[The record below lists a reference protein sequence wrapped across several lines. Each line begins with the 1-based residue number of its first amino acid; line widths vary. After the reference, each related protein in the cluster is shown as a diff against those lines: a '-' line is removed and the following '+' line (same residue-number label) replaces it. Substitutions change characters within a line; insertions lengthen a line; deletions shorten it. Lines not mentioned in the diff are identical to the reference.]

1 MKTLSFFQLWIIDLK
16 TSKKTTCDHNALNPN
31 FFILKSLPYFF
42 NISGKDLGDFIYRI
56 YIGMFPTIKS
66 PKISNQFICETCHYK
81 CCKQSEYTKHISTN
95 KHKILQ
101 NPTSDGTPKV
111 YLCTCGKQYKHSS
124 TLYAHKKICTYNQN
138 IPAEDTQTNTA
149 DTITN
154 PIIIEKM
161 FTMFTQMMTQ
171 NQDFMT
177 NVIGKVQGITN
188 NNNSHNTNNQ
198 FNINMFLNEHCKN
211 AMNIS
216 DFIRSLP
223 ITAQD
228 YENTKD
234 HGLADTLTH
243 IIVDG
248 LNNLDVVD
256 RPIHCTDQKRKTM
269 YVKDKDIWEKDD
281 HLNILMTSIR
291 ELTFLHRKSL
301 DLWKGLNP
309 EYEVIDKLQSAY
321 ATMIE
326 KLFTDVTECKSG
338 LSKLIKGITTSSY
351 IDNETKLSYSQ

>member
-1 MKTLSFFQLWIIDLK
+1 MESLGNILETK
-16 TSKKTTCDHNALNPN
+16 TSKTSK
-31 FFILKSLPYFF
+31 
-42 NISGKDLGDFIYRI
+42 
-56 YIGMFPTIKS
+56 M
-66 PKISNQFICETCHYK
+66 SNCVFVCELCHYN
-81 CCKQSEYTKHISTN
+81 CCKKFNWDRHLLSSKHIKETN
-95 KHKILQ
+95 GNNLETKNEQNEQIKEFACENCNKEFKTRSGLWKHKKGC
-101 NPTSDGTPKV
+101 SF
-111 YLCTCGKQYKHSS
+111 
-124 TLYAHKKICTYNQN
+124 NQADN
-138 IPAEDTQTNTA
+138 TQTNTT
-149 DTITN
+149 DTTTN

-161 FTMFTQMMTQ
+161 FAMFTQMMTL

-177 NVIGKVQGITN
+177 NVVGKVQGITN
-188 NNNSHNTNNQ
+188 NTTNNSNNSNNTNNNQ

-211 AMNIS
+211 AMNIT

-269 YVKDKDIWEKDD
+269 YVKDKNTWEKDD
-281 HLNILMTSIR
+281 HLNIIMANIR
-291 ELTFLHRKSL
+291 ELTFLHRKNI

-309 EYEVIDKLQSAY
+309 EYEIIEKLQIEY
-321 ATMIE
+321 ASMIE
-326 KLFTDVTECKSG
+326 KLFTDVTESKTG

-351 IDNETKLSYSQ
+351 IDNETKSSYANKHTLSPSDSTP

>member
-1 MKTLSFFQLWIIDLK
+1 MTFNDNKVPKSSKQFRCEKCDFICIRKSQYDRHQLTRKHLINDNMMTLSANLVPKSSGLFQCNCGNTYKYRQGLH
-16 TSKKTTCDHNALNPN
+16 THRQTCSLNHP
-31 FFILKSLPYFF
+31 
-42 NISGKDLGDFIYRI
+42 
-56 YIGMFPTIKS
+56 
-66 PKISNQFICETCHYK
+66 
-81 CCKQSEYTKHISTN
+81 
-95 KHKILQ
+95 
-101 NPTSDGTPKV
+101 
-111 YLCTCGKQYKHSS
+111 
-124 TLYAHKKICTYNQN
+124 N
-138 IPAEDTQTNTA
+138 IPSEDTTNTT
-149 DTITN
+149 DTTTT

-188 NNNSHNTNNQ
+188 NNSHNTNNNQ

-211 AMNIS
+211 AMNIT

-223 ITAQD
+223 ITAQH

-243 IIVDG
+243 LIVDG

-269 YVKDKDIWEKDD
+269 YVKDKDIWEKDE
-281 HLNILMTSIR
+281 HLNIIMASIHD
-291 ELTFLHRKSL
+291 LTFLHRKKL
-301 DLWKGLNP
+301 DLWKGLHP
-309 EYEVIDKLQSAY
+309 EYEAIEKLQIAY
-321 ATMIE
+321 ASMIE
-326 KLFTDVTECKSG
+326 NLFTDVADSKSG

>member
-1 MKTLSFFQLWIIDLK
+1 MKNTTINSPKFSNKFMCEKCDYICCKKGDFNKHLQ
-16 TSKKTTCDHNALNPN
+16 SKKHNTTN
-31 FFILKSLPYFF
+31 
-42 NISGKDLGDFIYRI
+42 
-56 YIGMFPTIKS
+56 TT
-66 PKISNQFICETCHYK
+66 KIQPL
-81 CCKQSEYTKHISTN
+81 STYPC
-95 KHKILQ
+95 L
-101 NPTSDGTPKV
+101 
-111 YLCTCGKQYKHSS
+111 CGKMYNHRAS
-124 TLYAHKKICTYNQN
+124 LYNHKKTCSYEDNK
-138 IPAEDTQTNTA
+138 PAEDTQTNTT

-161 FTMFTQMMTQ
+161 FAIFTQLVTQ

-188 NNNSHNTNNQ
+188 NNTNNSHNTNNQ

>member
-1 MKTLSFFQLWIIDLK
+1 M
-16 TSKKTTCDHNALNPN
+16 TCDHYALNPI
-31 FFILKSLPYFF
+31 FFIYNSLPYFLTF
-42 NISGKDLGDFIYRI
+42 RGKDLGDFMYRI

-66 PKISNQFICETCHYK
+66 PKISKKFICEICDYN
-81 CCKQSEYTKHISTN
+81 CSKQSEYTKHISTN

-101 NPTSDGTPKV
+101 NPTSDTTPKV
-111 YLCTCGKQYKHSS
+111 YLCNCGKQYKHSS
-124 TLYAHKKICTYNQN
+124 TLYAHKKICTYEHN
-138 IPAEDTQTNTA
+138 IPSEDTTNTT
-149 DTITN
+149 DTTTN
-154 PIIIEKM
+154 HVIIEKM

-188 NNNSHNTNNQ
+188 NNINTTNNTNNNQ

-211 AMNIS
+211 AMNIT

-243 IIVDG
+243 LIVDG

-281 HLNILMTSIR
+281 HLNIIMASIR
-291 ELTFLHRKSL
+291 DLTFLHRKHI

-309 EYEVIDKLQSAY
+309 EYEMIEKLQIAY
-321 ATMIE
+321 ASMIE
-326 KLFTDVTECKSG
+326 KLFTDVADCKTG

>member
-1 MKTLSFFQLWIIDLK
+1 MATFSNNLVAKNGKNGDSKYYCEVCDYNCSKKYNWDKHLT
-16 TSKKTTCDHNALNPN
+16 TSKHFKATESNNTATE
-31 FFILKSLPYFF
+31 KWQKVAS
-42 NISGKDLGDFIYRI
+42 K
-56 YIGMFPTIKS
+56 MFC
-66 PKISNQFICETCHYK
+66 CE
-81 CCKQSEYTKHISTN
+81 N
-95 KHKILQ
+95 
-101 NPTSDGTPKV
+101 
-111 YLCTCGKQYKHSS
+111 CGKEYNDRTGLWK
-124 TLYAHKKICTYNQN
+124 HKKICNFKPDDN
-138 IPAEDTQTNTA
+138 TQTNTTY
-149 DTITN
+149 TITN

-161 FTMFTQMMTQ
+161 FAIFTQLVTQ

-188 NNNSHNTNNQ
+188 NTNNSHNTNNQ